1 MGEKAEIRTGFGAG
15 FAIDTT
21 FVLFFLALEFGRT
34 RQLFSIDG
42 GLMAVT
48 LCMVLMLPYLVASS
62 SAKPAFG
69 KWLIGRMIITGFGIA
84 LGLVFKQSIG
94 VTLPTSL
101 RFLPLTLLVIAS
113 MISCYV
119 QFYGLMKL
127 RLAK

>member
-1 MGEKAEIRTGFGAG
+1 MSEKIKMRLKTGAG
-15 FAIDTT
+15 FAVDTT

-34 RQLFSIDG
+34 RQLFAIDG
-42 GLMAVT
+42 SLMAVT
-48 LCMVLMLPYLVASS
+48 LFMVLVLPYFVASS
-62 SAKPAFG
+62 SEKPAFG
-69 KWLIGRMIITGFGIA
+69 NWLIGRTIIAGFGIA

-94 VTLPTSL
+94 VLLPESI
-101 RFLPLTLLVIAS
+101 RFLPLTLLVVAS